1 MLSLFTTG
9 IYGYLDLV
17 LIGWALG
24 LVWLAGRALLKKVPF
39 AQKVRSGLGE
49 EVYLFGNWAA
59 PQREEIGGWL
69 FLVSMALLQF
79 DMFFMNSYVRESGA
93 GWYAFLAPK
102 LDIVYFWLII
112 VKMVFFTRYSGLQLG
127 AGFCFLF
134 VFRWVFLNNGHFWP
148 VVGMLYFLAAKDI
161 RFRRTLKVCLAVS
174 AASFFAVVLASA
186 VELIP
191 TLTIMDGG
199 RPRNSFGY
207 GWFNLTGVILLTICI
222 MYVCWRQVNKLKWFD
237 FALLAAAMVF
247 CDRGPDSRAATIC
260 IALLIALS
268 ALLRFLPGLARPV
281 WVRAVV
287 SAAPAGAF
295 ALSLLSGWLYN
306 ATGSA
311 WTVLDSLL
319 SGRLRL
325 AHQALTGSSIAIA
338 GQRLTDS
345 GFLVDNFY
353 VNLWIYGGPVESLL
367 FWGAVTVLLWRLLK
381 KGALT
386 ESACLVV
393 LLAHAVM
400 ETHFAWPCINVELW
414 LLPCVLYLL
423 PEERTP
429 SFAPKEKQI

>member
-24 LVWLAGRALLKKVPF
+24 LVWLAGGALLKKVPF

-102 LDIVYFWLII
+102 LEIVYFWLII

-161 RFRRTLKVCLAVS
+161 RTRRTLKVCLAVS
-174 AASFFAVVLASA
+174 AASFFAVVLAA
-186 VELIP
+186 MMKWIP
-191 TLTIMDGG
+191 TETIVGDG

-247 CDRGPDSRAATIC
+247 CDQGPDSRAATIC

-345 GFLVDNFY
+345 GFLVDNLY
-353 VNLWIYGGPVESLL
+353 ANLWLYGGPVESLL

-400 ETHFAWPCINVELW
+400 ETHFAWPCINVVLW

-423 PEERTP
+423 PEERVQT
-429 SFAPKEKQI
+429 FAPKEKQI

>member
-69 FLVSMALLQF
+69 FLISMALLQF

-102 LDIVYFWLII
+102 LEIVYFWLII

-134 VFRWVFLNNGHFWP
+134 VFHWVFLNNGHFWP

-161 RFRRTLKVCLAVS
+161 RTRRTLKVCLAVS
-174 AASFFAVVLASA
+174 AASFFAVVLAA
-186 VELIP
+186 MMKWIP
-191 TLTIMDGG
+191 TETIVGDG

-247 CDRGPDSRAATIC
+247 CDRGPDSRAAAIC
-260 IALLIALS
+260 IALLIVLA
-268 ALLRFLPGLARPV
+268 ALLRFLPGVARPV
-281 WVRAVV
+281 WVRVVV
-287 SAAPAGAF
+287 SAAPAMAF
-295 ALSLLSGWLYN
+295 AVSLLGGWLYK
-306 ATGSA
+306 ADSPV
-311 WTVLDSLL
+311 WVKLDILL
-319 SGRLRL
+319 SNRLSYTS
-325 AHQALTGSSIAIA
+325 QALVQSSIAIA

-345 GFLVDNFY
+345 GFLVDNLY
-353 VNLWIYGGPVESLL
+353 ANLWLYGGPVESLL

-400 ETHFAWPCINVELW
+400 ETHFAWPCINVVLW

-423 PEERTP
+423 PEERVQT
-429 SFAPKEKQI
+429 FAPKEKQI

>member
-102 LDIVYFWLII
+102 LEIVYFWLII

-161 RFRRTLKVCLAVS
+161 RTRRTLKVCLAVS
-174 AASFFAVVLASA
+174 AASFFAVVFSASMGW
-186 VELIP
+186 IK
-191 TLTIMDGG
+191 TIQDIGDI
-199 RPRNSFGY
+199 RPRDSFGY
-207 GWFNLTGVILLTICI
+207 GWFNLTGAILLAVCI
-222 MYVCWRQVNKLKWFD
+222 MYVCWRQVSKLKWFD

-247 CDRGPDSRAATIC
+247 CDRGPDSRAAAIC
-260 IALLIALS
+260 IALLIVLV
-268 ALLRFLPGLARPV
+268 ALLRFLPGVARPV
-281 WVRAVV
+281 WVRVVV
-287 SAAPAGAF
+287 SAAPAMAF
-295 ALSLLSGWLYN
+295 AVSLLGGWLYK
-306 ATGSA
+306 ADSPV
-311 WTVLDSLL
+311 WVKLDILL
-319 SGRLRL
+319 SNRLSYTS
-325 AHQALTGSSIAIA
+325 QALVQSSIAIA
-338 GQRLTDS
+338 CQLLTDS
-345 GFLVDNFY
+345 GFLVYNFY

-367 FWGAVTVLLWRLLK
+367 FWGVVTVLLWRLLK

-400 ETHFAWPCINVELW
+400 ETHFAWPCINVVLW

-423 PEERTP
+423 PEERTS